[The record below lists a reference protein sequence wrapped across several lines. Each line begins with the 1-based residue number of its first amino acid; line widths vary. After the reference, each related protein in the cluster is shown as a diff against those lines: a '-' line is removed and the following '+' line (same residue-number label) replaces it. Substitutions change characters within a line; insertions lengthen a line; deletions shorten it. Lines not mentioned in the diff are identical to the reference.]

1 VEVYYDRFLRLC
13 AIILQQLD
21 DISLKKVFQKCL
33 RTKVKMV
40 IINMPKRTL
49 TELVEFAIIIKE
61 KLPMKWK
68 NMARYHQNV
77 FDSYDS
83 DEYDDFD
90 NEDEHHE
97 KKTKKKFYRICKT
110 SAHNTYQCP
119 SKAMSGSCPLKKIIP
134 IHVV

>member
-1 VEVYYDRFLRLC
+1 
-13 AIILQQLD
+13 
-21 DISLKKVFQKCL
+21 
-33 RTKVKMV
+33 
-40 IINMPKRTL
+40 MPKRTL
-49 TELVEFAIIIKE
+49 AKIVEFAIIIEE

-90 NEDEHHE
+90 DEDEHHE
-97 KKTKKKFYRICKT
+97 KKTKKKFCRICKT
-110 SAHNTYQCP
+110 SPHNTYQCP

-134 IHVV
+134 IHVI